1 MCLVFTSERR
11 KNKKKPRIFLLF
23 LAMKICLGLL
33 GVEPQVLLVA
43 LVDVVHQDLPATVAV
58 PENEIT

>member
-1 MCLVFTSERR
+1 
-11 KNKKKPRIFLLF
+11 
-23 LAMKICLGLL
+23 MKICLGLL